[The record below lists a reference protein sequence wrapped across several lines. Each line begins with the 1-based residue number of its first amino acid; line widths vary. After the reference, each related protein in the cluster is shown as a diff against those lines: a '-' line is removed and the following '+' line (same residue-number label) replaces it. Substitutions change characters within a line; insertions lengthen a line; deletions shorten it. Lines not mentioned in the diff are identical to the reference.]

1 MSSST
6 AVRLGRYCSTSYNTQ
21 PNPRSPPSREL
32 PIVAGPDGISSF
44 FAEDKGCRHLSRR
57 YGSECRH
64 KIWILMGKICLFSF
78 NVSVKAFHQ
87 KPPQH
92 HSVFIS
98 KRCEAS
104 AALPVVLLK
113 RSVGYGKQT
122 AQDGEPS
129 DGLTTTDYR
138 YKNICIPSFS
148 SYNKGT
154 DCTVIDPPGEIS
166 FHNNNSVHVRE
177 R

>member
-1 MSSST
+1 MDINGQNLF
-6 AVRLGRYCSTSYNTQ
+6 V
-21 PNPRSPPSREL
+21 
-32 PIVAGPDGISSF
+32 F
-44 FAEDKGCRHLSRR
+44 FQR
-57 YGSECRH
+57 
-64 KIWILMGKICLFSF
+64 I
-78 NVSVKAFHQ
+78 SVKAFHQ

-113 RSVGYGKQT
+113 RSVGDGKQT
-122 AQDGEPS
+122 AEDGEPS